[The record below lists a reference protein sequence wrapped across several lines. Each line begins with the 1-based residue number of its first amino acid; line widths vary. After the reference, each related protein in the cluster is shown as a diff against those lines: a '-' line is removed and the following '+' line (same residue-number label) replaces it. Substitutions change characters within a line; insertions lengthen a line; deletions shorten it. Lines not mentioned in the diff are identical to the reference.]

1 MGELVEVAFGQRR
14 AEGCAPVCARA
25 RCPAAPS
32 PALETASLPP
42 RQEPLPEQQRLWWR
56 IWSAAPGIGWQR
68 LKGLEQA
75 FGSLDR
81 AWQASPETLGRA
93 LARSTRLGPRG
104 LEALLAYRSAL
115 GPAPLSDAAGTAHR
129 QRWRGQR
136 VLVHGDA
143 SLPTSLGELERPPL
157 ELHWQGRGSLWPCL
171 RARRAVA
178 VVGTRRPSRQGESMA
193 RAIGRALA
201 EAGWPVVSGLAEG
214 VDAAAHRGC
223 LEAGGRPVGVLGTPL
238 ERVYPRH
245 HEALQEQVGSE
256 GLLLSEQAPGTA
268 VRAGHFAA
276 RNRLQVALAGAVVL
290 VECPHGSGAL
300 HSARLAWDT
309 GTPLW
314 VVPADVGRFSAAGSN
329 SWLAQ
334 GASALLDPADL
345 IRSLG
350 PGPLHAAGEAS
361 QPGGQR
367 LIEREAALLAALGAG
382 ASLDQLCQRLRQE
395 PGRISERLLQLEMA
409 GLVCSQPGL
418 WWQPR

>member
-1 MGELVEVAFGQRR
+1 MAPR
-14 AEGCAPVCARA
+14 ALRP
-25 RCPAAPS
+25 
-32 PALETASLPP
+32 
-42 RQEPLPEQQRLWWR
+42 QPLPEQQRLWWR
-56 IWSAAPGIGWQR
+56 IWSGAPGIGWLR
-68 LKGLEQA
+68 LQELEKA
-75 FGSLDR
+75 FGSLEE
-81 AWQASPETLGRA
+81 AWQAPPETLSDALAHTTRFGPRA
-93 LARSTRLGPRG
+93 LER
-104 LEALLAYRSAL
+104 LLAYRNAL
-115 GPAPLSDAAGTAHR
+115 GPAPLSEPLSARQR
-129 QRWRGQR
+129 QRWRGRR

-143 SLPTSLGELERPPL
+143 SLPSSLGELERPPL
-157 ELHWQGRGSLWPCL
+157 ELHWRGRGSLWPCL

-178 VVGTRRPSRQGESMA
+178 VVGTRHPSRQGEGMA
-193 RAIGRALA
+193 LAIGRALA

-245 HEALQEQVGSE
+245 HEELQEQVGRQ
-256 GLLLSEQAPGTA
+256 GLLLSEQAPGTP

-329 SWLAQ
+329 SWLTQ

-350 PGPLHAAGEAS
+350 PGPLHATAAPG
-361 QPGGQR
+361 QPRAHR
-367 LIEREAALLAALGAG
+367 LIEQEAALLGALGAG
-382 ASLDQLCQRLRQE
+382 ASLDQLCNRLRQE

-409 GLVCSQPGL
+409 GLVHSQPGL